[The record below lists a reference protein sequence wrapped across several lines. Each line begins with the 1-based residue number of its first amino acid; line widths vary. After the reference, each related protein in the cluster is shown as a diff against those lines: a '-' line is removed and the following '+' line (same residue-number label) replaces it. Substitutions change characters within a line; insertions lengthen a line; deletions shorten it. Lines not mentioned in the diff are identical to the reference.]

1 MIEPLTTEVFMFRKV
16 IATSTAS
23 LLIALAFGAAPA
35 SAATVKNGTP
45 CSKAGATTR
54 AGGETFRCVKY
65 ALQKNAKLTWRSN
78 DCTKTIAAYQKTNA
92 SVIGARAETAKTV
105 AEIDAAIKSL
115 EESITVLTPAVAAE
129 VKVEQDRIA
138 AIKVKLDAMKAD
150 TANLTKNAKNIKDY
164 ETAISWR
171 EITVRRLNTQITAFT
186 SQIKKLNNEKNA
198 ANNNLS
204 LIASG
209 ASTALSTARTICG

>member
-1 MIEPLTTEVFMFRKV
+1 MFRKV
-16 IATSTAS
+16 IAAATAS

-45 CSKAGATTR
+45 CSKAGATTKS
-54 AGGETFRCVKY
+54 GGETFRCTKY
-65 ALQKNAKLTWRSN
+65 ALQKNAKLTWRSA
-78 DCTKTIAAYQKTNA
+78 DCIKTVTAYQKTNA
-92 SVIGARAETAKTV
+92 SVIGARAETAKT
-105 AEIDAAIKSL
+105 IAALDLAIASL
-115 EESITVLTPAVAAE
+115 QESITVLTPAVAAE

-204 LIASG
+204 LIESG

>member
-1 MIEPLTTEVFMFRKV
+1 MFRKV
-16 IATSTAS
+16 IATATAS

-54 AGGETFRCVKY
+54 AGGESFRCVKY
-65 ALQKNAKLTWRSN
+65 ALQKNAKLSWRSS
-78 DCTKTIAAYQKTNA
+78 DCIKTVNAYQKTNT
-92 SVIGARAETAKTV
+92 SVIAARAETKKTV
-105 AEIDAAIKSL
+105 GEIDAAIASL
-115 EESITVLTPAVAAE
+115 NESITALTPIVAAD

-138 AIKVKLDAMKAD
+138 SIKVKLDAMKAD

-171 EITVRRLNTQITAFT
+171 EITVRRLNTQLTAFT
-186 SQIKKLNNEKNA
+186 SQIKKLNNEKSA
-198 ANNNLS
+198 ANNNLT
-204 LIASG
+204 LISSS
-209 ASTALSTARTICG
+209 ASTALTTARTICG

>member
-1 MIEPLTTEVFMFRKV
+1 MFRKV

>member
-1 MIEPLTTEVFMFRKV
+1 MYRKV
-16 IATSTAS
+16 ISTATAS

-35 SAATVKNGTP
+35 SAAVKNGTP

-54 AGGETFRCVKY
+54 SGGETFRCAKY
-65 ALQKNAKLTWRSN
+65 ALQKNAKLTWRSA
-78 DCTKTIAAYQKTNA
+78 DCIKTVNAYQKTNT
-92 SVIGARAETAKTV
+92 SVAGARAETAKT
-105 AEIDAAIKSL
+105 IAALDLAIASL
-115 EESITVLTPAVAAE
+115 QESITVLTPAVAAD

-138 AIKVKLDAMKAD
+138 SIKVKLDAMKAD

-186 SQIKKLNNEKNA
+186 SQIKRLQNEKSA

-204 LIASG
+204 LIASS
-209 ASTALSTARTICG
+209 ASTALSTARTICR

>member
-1 MIEPLTTEVFMFRKV
+1 MFRKV
-16 IATSTAS
+16 IATATAS

-35 SAATVKNGTP
+35 SAAVKNGTP

-54 AGGETFRCVKY
+54 SGGETFRCAKY
-65 ALQKNAKLTWRSN
+65 ALQKNAKLTWRSA
-78 DCTKTIAAYQKTNA
+78 DCIKTVNAYQKTNT
-92 SVIGARAETAKTV
+92 SVAGARAETAKT
-105 AEIDAAIKSL
+105 IAALDLAIASL
-115 EESITVLTPAVAAE
+115 QESITVLTPAVAAD

-186 SQIKKLNNEKNA
+186 SQIKRLQNEKNA

-204 LIASG
+204 LIASS
-209 ASTALSTARTICG
+209 ASTALSTARTICR

>member
-1 MIEPLTTEVFMFRKV
+1 MFRKI
-16 IATSTAS
+16 IATATAS

-54 AGGETFRCVKY
+54 SGGETFRCAKY

-78 DCTKTIAAYQKTNA
+78 DCIKTVNSYQKTNA
-92 SVIGARAETAKTV
+92 SVKSARTETAKTIAALDLAV
-105 AEIDAAIKSL
+105 ANL
-115 EESITVLTPAVAAE
+115 EESITALTPAVAAE

-138 AIKVKLDAMKAD
+138 SIKLRLDAMKAD
-150 TANLTKNAKNIKDY
+150 SVNLSKNAQNIKDY

-171 EITVRRLNTQITAFT
+171 EITVRRLNTQLTAFS

-204 LIASG
+204 LISSG
-209 ASTALSTARTICG
+209 ASTALSTARTICR